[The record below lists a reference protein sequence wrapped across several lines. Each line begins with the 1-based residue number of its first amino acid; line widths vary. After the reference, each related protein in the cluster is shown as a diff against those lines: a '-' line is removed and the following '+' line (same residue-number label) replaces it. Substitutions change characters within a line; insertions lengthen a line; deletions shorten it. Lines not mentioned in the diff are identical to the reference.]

1 MNIKQLYERYKLE
14 DYFYHH
20 LKPNYIHEGFTFIKG
35 EYYKAVSNEGG
46 DWFYDDNG
54 NIHDVHEMDFDKI
67 GYFKQYTT

>member
-35 EYYKAVSNEGG
+35 E
-46 DWFYDDNG
+46 
-54 NIHDVHEMDFDKI
+54 
-67 GYFKQYTT
+67 